1 MERSAS
7 LSLAT
12 VVINSRTPPP
22 GVTGWPQRGWRATLP
37 GPRAPSPPPQSPPPP
52 HAHPQWEDPAFKKDD
67 EQHGGKWTFI
77 VKDRKLLD
85 ECWLNTVLA
94 LIGEQF
100 TDPSEIAGAVVSVRK
115 QQAKLCL
122 WTRTEQ
128 NQAVQTTV
136 AMQLKK
142 VLDLGDTDKITY
154 QSFKDELD
162 GERRDLYIV

>member
-1 MERSAS
+1 M
-7 LSLAT
+7 
-12 VVINSRTPPP
+12 
-22 GVTGWPQRGWRATLP
+22 
-37 GPRAPSPPPQSPPPP
+37 
-52 HAHPQWEDPAFKKDD
+52 
-67 EQHGGKWTFI
+67 
-77 VKDRKLLD
+77 KDRKLLD